1 MEEQKNKT
9 KETINK
15 KIDNIEKRE
24 KKKENKK
31 EIKEI
36 EKLQKELA
44 SKDEK
49 IKSFEEKLLRM
60 NAEIQNIKRH
70 AQEERD
76 NLIKYEGEDF
86 IKSLLETIDNFE
98 RAISLDDDNLDD
110 EVSKF
115 LSGFKIMYT
124 NLVNLLN
131 NYGVKEI
138 DALHKEF
145 DPNNMQAVLTDKN
158 EKFESNIVTE
168 VFQKGYM
175 YKDKII
181 RPAMVKVNE

>member
-1 MEEQKNKT
+1 MEEK
-9 KETINK
+9 KE
-15 KIDNIEKRE
+15 KIIEKNNDKQE
-24 KKKENKK
+24 KKKEKRKDNN
-31 EIKEI
+31 KEI

-44 SKDEK
+44 SKDEL
-49 IKSFEEKLLRM
+49 IKSQEEKLLRM

-70 AQEERD
+70 AQIDRD

-98 RAISLDDDNLDD
+98 RAISLDDDNLED

-124 NLVNLLN
+124 NLVSLLN

-138 DALHKEF
+138 EALHKEF
-145 DPNNMQAVLTDKN
+145 DPNSMQAVLTDKN

-168 VFQKGYM
+168 VFQKGYI